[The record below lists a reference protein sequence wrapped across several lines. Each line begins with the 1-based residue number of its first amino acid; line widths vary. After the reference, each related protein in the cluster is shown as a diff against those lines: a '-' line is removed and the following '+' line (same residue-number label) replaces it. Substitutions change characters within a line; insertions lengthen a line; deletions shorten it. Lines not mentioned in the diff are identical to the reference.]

1 MVNEVIARQL
11 RRLFFPKKDLYE
23 DECIALAF
31 SLMALTYR
39 GFLEHEDRYYDRF
52 WGMVD
57 IFSISFDIPRTEV
70 FEALETISTEL

>member
-1 MVNEVIARQL
+1 MANEVIVRQL

-23 DECIALAF
+23 DESIALAF

-39 GFLEHEDRYYDRF
+39 GFLENEDRYYDRL

-57 IFSISFDIPRTEV
+57 IFSISFDIPRAEV